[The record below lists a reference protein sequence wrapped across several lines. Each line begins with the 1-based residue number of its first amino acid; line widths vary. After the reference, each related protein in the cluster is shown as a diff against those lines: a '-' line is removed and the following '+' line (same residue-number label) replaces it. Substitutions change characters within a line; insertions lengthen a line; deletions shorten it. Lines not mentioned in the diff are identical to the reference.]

1 MSEGRAG
8 GLRARWLGLAAV
20 GLVCACTRQVRPE
33 AGPVEL
39 PRLDAAQVAALIPS
53 HVKEREAWAH
63 EVLAALEPLEL
74 APAPEPVC
82 GVLAVIE
89 QESGFQADPAVPGL
103 PKLVR
108 QRLDAYADKLGPLGR
123 GALASLLEG
132 KAPGDKRTF
141 GARLQALKTERDLDR
156 LFRDMLAY
164 QEHQHPGLYTA
175 ADLASRL
182 FSTGSLAELNPVT
195 TAGSMQ
201 VAVRFAQE
209 RAGDE
214 REPEEVREELYTRAG
229 GVRYGTARLLGY
241 EASYEKPLYRFADYN
256 AGFYASRNAALQ
268 EQVSRLTG
276 IELAPDGDLLIY
288 DKQGEPKDVDSRT
301 LQAILA
307 FRQRY
312 VPSLSEKQVRRDVR
326 QEKEAAFEST
336 ETYRAIKRVYAKET
350 GTSAPYARLP
360 DVTIRSPK
368 MSKER
373 STAWFARSVD
383 TRFQR
388 CLERYRAQA
397 PKPAPRPASTP

>member
-1 MSEGRAG
+1 MGPGALRWVRWAVLGAACLVGACGRA
-8 GLRARWLGLAAV
+8 
-20 GLVCACTRQVRPE
+20 VRPE
-33 AGPVEL
+33 AREPEL
-39 PRLDAAQVAALIPS
+39 PRLELAQVAGLIPS

-63 EVLAALEPLEL
+63 EVLAALEAEEFP
-74 APAPEPVC
+74 PAPEPVC
-82 GVLAVIE
+82 SVLAVIE
-89 QESGFQADPAVPGL
+89 QESGYQADPAVAGL

-108 QRLDAYADKLGPLGR
+108 QRLDSYADKLGPLGR
-123 GALASLLEG
+123 RALSGVLEG

-141 GARLQALKTERDLDR
+141 EARLQTLKTERDLDH

-164 QEHQHPGLYTA
+164 QEHENPGLYTA
-175 ADLASRL
+175 ADLASKL
-182 FSTGSLAELNPVT
+182 FSSTSLAELNPVT

-209 RAGDE
+209 KAGDE

-241 EASYEKPLYRFADYN
+241 EAAYDKPLYRFADYN
-256 AGFYASRNAALQ
+256 AGLYASRNAALQ

-288 DKQGEPKDVDSRT
+288 DKDGEPKDVDSRT

-312 VPSLSEKQVRRDVR
+312 VPSTLSEKQVRRDVR
-326 QEKEAAFEST
+326 KEKEAAFEST
-336 ETYRAIKRVYAKET
+336 DTYKAIKRVYTKQV
-350 GTSAPYARLP
+350 GSSAPYARLP
-360 DVTIRSPK
+360 DVAIRSPK
-368 MSKER
+368 MSKDR

-383 TRFQR
+383 ARFQR
-388 CLERYRAQA
+388 CLERYRAQTA
-397 PKPAPRPASTP
+397 PKPTPRPASAP